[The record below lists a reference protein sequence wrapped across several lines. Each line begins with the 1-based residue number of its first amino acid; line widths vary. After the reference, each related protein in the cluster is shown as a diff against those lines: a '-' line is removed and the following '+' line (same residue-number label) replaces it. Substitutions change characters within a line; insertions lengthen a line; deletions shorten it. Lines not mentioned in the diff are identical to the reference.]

1 MNKSGCQR
9 DGGEGGMGDRE
20 IERDV
25 VPERPEARVQC
36 REGNCVGEILL

>member
-1 MNKSGCQR
+1 MNKSACQQ

-25 VPERPEARVQC
+25 VPERLETSVQC
-36 REGNCVGEILL
+36 